1 MAGSGPLRAAQGVA
15 LAAAKRPF
23 AGSCRLIERIRVSSD
38 ELAHL
43 WPLAGKLVI
52 FEPGRVGIQDSSEH
66 HGRDVECVF
75 AGPPYCTRVFRQRWR
90 IIET

>member
-15 LAAAKRPF
+15 LAAPKRRF
-23 AGSCRLIERIRVSSD
+23 AGSGRLIEWIPVSSD
-38 ELAHL
+38 ERPHL
-43 WPLAGKLVI
+43 WPSAGKLVI

-75 AGPPYCTRVFRQRWR
+75 AGPPYCTRVCRQRWW